1 MKDVANCVKH
11 CDLRNSVNQWR
22 VESMR
27 YPHIHVEVSLDRCI
41 DSAQLLRWDNTTST
55 MQPMLTANES
65 GMEDQK
71 SDVNDRSD
79 GHGGHQNSDP
89 QCEDHCQIP
98 DLRDSYLQNLS
109 I

>member
-1 MKDVANCVKH
+1 
-11 CDLRNSVNQWR
+11 
-22 VESMR
+22 
-27 YPHIHVEVSLDRCI
+27 
-41 DSAQLLRWDNTTST
+41 
-55 MQPMLTANES
+55 MLTANQS

-79 GHGGHQNSDP
+79 GHGDHLISDP
-89 QCEDHCQIP
+89 QREDHCQIP